1 MAFSYSDIWDDAVAM
16 LRADAALLLSVA
28 GVFLFLPAL
37 LMAYLLPA
45 PNVPP
50 EQALHAMQAYY
61 LDNWPWVA
69 LSALVNM
76 VGAVALLQLLLGPRG
91 QTVGDA
97 IGNSARLVPSYFAAS
112 FLSGM
117 AVAIALVIIL
127 IPLALIFGDRSAFAG
142 PASLVILLCLA
153 VPCIYAFGRLLMIGP
168 AIVAERK
175 LNPFAAILRSV
186 ELTKGRG
193 WAAIGLVF
201 VVFFAGSVVALAISY
216 VAGALFLLAAGEGLG
231 GFLVLI
237 VRALLDAIVAIIL
250 AALIAAIY
258 RRLAGSISG
267 I

>member
-1 MAFSYSDIWDDAVAM
+1 MTFSYSDIWDDAVAM

-37 LMAYLLPA
+37 LSAYLLPA
-45 PNVPP
+45 PDVPP
-50 EQALHAMQAYY
+50 EQALQAMQAYY

-69 LSALVNM
+69 LSALVSM

-91 QTVGDA
+91 QTVGAA
-97 IGNSARLVPSYFAAS
+97 IANSARLVPSYFAAS

-117 AVAIALVIIL
+117 AVGIVLVIIL
-127 IPLALIFGDRSAFAG
+127 IPLALIFGERSAFAG
-142 PASLVILLCLA
+142 PASLVVLLCLI

-168 AIVAERK
+168 AVVAERT
-175 LNPFAAILRSV
+175 LNPIRAIIRSA

-201 VVFFAGSVVALAISY
+201 IVFFAGSVVALAVTY
-216 VAGALFLLAAGEGLG
+216 VAGALFLAAAGPGLG
-231 GFLVLI
+231 GLLVLI
-237 VRALLDAIVAIIL
+237 VRALVDAAVAVVL